1 MMVNDSHNDSRS
13 CGAFTEASV
22 NAHKGL
28 EQSRRD
34 DMEAGL
40 PATSATFAQPLCH
53 GSSGTGLHPP
63 VLQSWSSTLAG
74 SSGNDILLLGVIW
87 GF

>member
-34 DMEAGL
+34 DMEACL
-40 PATSATFAQPLCH
+40 QPVQHLRKPCATDPQAL
-53 GSSGTGLHPP
+53 GY
-63 VLQSWSSTLAG
+63 
-74 SSGNDILLLGVIW
+74 ILLYFSRGVLPWQGLQAMTFSCWGVIW